1 MWGLPR
7 FGVCSCKAID
17 MAIEISRVGAPLK
30 FLQDEVVIFLLAGL
44 NYFSNLALDGFP
56 GR

>member
-1 MWGLPR
+1 
-7 FGVCSCKAID
+7 